1 MASVAQRTAL
11 LHWEEYALARR
22 PAPAWHHMRMAV
34 LVRPIS
40 VEDIE
45 SFWKALD
52 DVARERSYLALLQA
66 PPLEEVEQTV
76 RANID
81 QQRGVHFV
89 AVQSGEVIGW
99 CDIHPGK
106 QPGFTHAGRL
116 GMGVRIDYR
125 NQGIGRRLLT
135 AALEGAAHR
144 GLARIELEVFS
155 TNLPAV
161 HLYKKF
167 GFVEEGVSL
176 RARYVDGVWDDL
188 VRMAFFISQT
198 RPQHGASPE
207 EPKEPFLRRIE
218 RDAGVPS
225 LTETLLRLQP
235 TDLQSL
241 LLAVYRIAARRR
253 KPSDVLAQY
262 QKNRFVRP
270 SKVPVS
276 SLLRWESLAASNLPS
291 GFETLELAPACPLGT
306 SSVIA
311 AVDQNWAVSTIR
323 NIEVVSDPT
332 NVMALECAL
341 RRRLLRSNVQ
351 KSSQS
356 IHLAARHRVLRPQL
370 YADRNAAAHFGL
382 FGLCSAGRDAGNR
395 QFELSALRTHC
406 HFHLKLLRAFL
417 GAERRIHV
425 SLTDF
430 GALDD
435 QHRLQREFL
444 APLRDEFRNV
454 VSVMNYERTS
464 GRGYYR
470 DLCCKIYVESDSE
483 ELVEVADGGSVDW
496 LQKLLSDSK
505 ERLVISGIG
514 SERVCDIFG
523 R

>member
-1 MASVAQRTAL
+1 
-11 LHWEEYALARR
+11 
-22 PAPAWHHMRMAV
+22 MRMGI

-40 VEDIE
+40 VEDIR

-52 DVARERSYLALLQA
+52 DVARERSYLALLEA
-66 PPLEEVEQTV
+66 PPLEEVERTV

-81 QQRGVHFV
+81 QHHGIHLV
-89 AVQSGEVIGW
+89 AIESGEVIGW
-99 CDIHPGK
+99 CDIRPGK

-116 GMGVRIDYR
+116 GMGVRLNYR
-125 NQGIGRRLLT
+125 NRGIGRRLLA
-135 AALEGAAHR
+135 AALEDAANL

-155 TNLPAV
+155 ANIPAI
-161 HLYKKF
+161 HLYRTF

-176 RARYVDGVWDDL
+176 RARYLDGVWDDL

-198 RPQHGASPE
+198 APQYDAPAE
-207 EPKEPFLRRIE
+207 EPKRSFLRRIE
-218 RDAGVPS
+218 REAGVPR
-225 LTETLLRLQP
+225 LTETLSRLQP

-241 LLAVYRIAARRR
+241 LLAVYRIAAGRR
-253 KPSDVLAQY
+253 KPSDVLADY
-262 QKNRFVRP
+262 RKNRFVRP
-270 SKVPVS
+270 SKVPAS
-276 SLLRWESLAASNLPS
+276 SMLRWESLAVSHLPS
-291 GFETLELAPACPLGT
+291 SFEALELAPACPLGT

-341 RRRLLRSNVQ
+341 RRRLLLSNAP

-356 IHLAARHRVLRPQL
+356 VHLAARHRVLRPQL
-370 YADRNAAAHFGL
+370 YADRNAASHFGL

-395 QFELSALRTHC
+395 QFELSALRAHC
-406 HFHLKLLRAFL
+406 HFHLKLLRDFL

-435 QHRLQREFL
+435 QIRLEREFL
-444 APLRDEFRNV
+444 APLRDEFKNV
-454 VSVMNYERTS
+454 VSVMDSQRAS

-470 DLCCKIYVESDSE
+470 DLCCKIYVESDSGE
-483 ELVEVADGGSVDW
+483 RVEVADGGSVDW
-496 LQKLLSDSK
+496 LQTLLSDSK

-523 R
+523 RSS